1 MFPSLTCFLA
11 APLAGD
17 PISSVTLYDYDQGS
31 GYQLVNTT
39 FSFPLDGTRSAL
51 LEFSLE
57 CDEEGVTVI
66 GLNDISL
73 VYA

>member
-1 MFPSLTCFLA
+1 M
-11 APLAGD
+11 
-17 PISSVTLYDYDQGS
+17 SSATLYDYDQGS

-39 FSFPLDGTRSAL
+39 FSFPLDGTQSAL

-66 GLNDISL
+66 GLDDISL
-73 VYA
+73 AYA